1 MYLIILFFHFPL
13 CLTKVK
19 RGKLAEHENGALR
32 EHMLQI
38 LDKNSRLEEQVSHI

>member
-1 MYLIILFFHFPL
+1 MLLFYSFTSPL

-19 RGKLAEHENGALR
+19 RGKLAEHENSALR